1 MGESFFKFLGITLS
15 LWPKYANLNTKHSM
29 IFNLSENYSV
39 LCDWIAEI
47 RDVEVQR
54 DPLRFRHNMERLG
67 EIAAYEIS
75 KQLSSIQ
82 KQVTTPLGIAPCK
95 VLSSQPVL
103 ATILRAGIP
112 LHTGINRIF
121 DRAGHAFA
129 GAYREHHPDGSFH
142 INLGYLSCPPL
153 DNKHLIL
160 ADPMLATGSS
170 LIMTLDHLLK
180 FGKPFRIDVVS
191 VIAATDGIR
200 KVKEAY
206 PEVVVWAGDIDHKL
220 NEKGYIIPGL
230 GDAGDLAY
238 GSKKQE

>member
-1 MGESFFKFLGITLS
+1 
-15 LWPKYANLNTKHSM
+15 M
-29 IFNLSENYSV
+29 IFNLSEHYSV

-47 RDVEVQR
+47 RDVEVQK

-75 KQLSSIQ
+75 KQLPFSR
-82 KQVTTPLGIAPCK
+82 KEVTTPLGIAHSRI
-95 VLSSQPVL
+95 LSDQPVL

-121 DRAGHAFA
+121 DRAGNAFA
-129 GAYREHHPDGSFH
+129 GAYREHNPDGTFH

-153 DNKHLIL
+153 DHKHLIL

-170 LIMTLDHLLK
+170 LVMALDHLLK
-180 FGKPFRIDVVS
+180 FGIPSRIDIVS
-191 VIAATDGIR
+191 VIAATAGIQR
-200 KVKEAY
+200 VKETY
-206 PEVVVWAGDIDHKL
+206 PDVVIWAGDIDHQL

>member
-1 MGESFFKFLGITLS
+1 MTI
-15 LWPKYANLNTKHSM
+15 
-29 IFNLSENYSV
+29 NLSEHYSI

-47 RDVEVQR
+47 RDEEIQK
-54 DPLRFRHNMERLG
+54 DPLRFRHNIERIG

-75 KQLSSIQ
+75 RQLSYSP
-82 KQVTTPLGIAPCK
+82 KTVKTPLGNAPCK
-95 VLSSQPVL
+95 ILMKQPVL

-112 LHTGINRIF
+112 LHTGLNRFF

-129 GAYREHHPDGSFH
+129 GAYREHHPDGSFD

-153 DNKHLIL
+153 DGSHLIL
-160 ADPMLATGSS
+160 ADPMLATGAS
-170 LIMTLDHLLK
+170 LIKTLDQLLK
-180 FGKPFRIDVVS
+180 YGQPERIDVVS
-191 VIAATDGIR
+191 VIAATDGISR
-200 KVKEAY
+200 IENAFPDVSI
-206 PEVVVWAGDIDHKL
+206 WAGDIDTQL